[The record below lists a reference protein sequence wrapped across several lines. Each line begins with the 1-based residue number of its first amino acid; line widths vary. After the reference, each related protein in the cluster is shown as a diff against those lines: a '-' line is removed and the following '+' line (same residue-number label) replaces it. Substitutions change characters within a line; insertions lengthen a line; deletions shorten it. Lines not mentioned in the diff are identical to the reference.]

1 MLSRQQAGNGRYGH
15 LLPPGTEE
23 MLEPPPRTCTP
34 WGPSGLLLPRRL
46 VRVTRA
52 LQRQALGGGVGRGA
66 TPQGCPIRVAWGLE
80 NRHGWFDPQTNRKE
94 ACGSHK

>member
-52 LQRQALGGGVGRGA
+52 LQRQALVGGWAEGPPRRAAPSGLPGA
-66 TPQGCPIRVAWGLE
+66 
-80 NRHGWFDPQTNRKE
+80 
-94 ACGSHK
+94 